1 MNRWVHVLLGLGLVG
16 CTKAAA
22 PPASAAASPHAAA
35 GASGRDFSEHAEF
48 ANAALPPDAVFW
60 CHVPAPAR
68 DLPVFGELT
77 NLGALVE
84 PSALLKRRFGP
95 ALAGALDLKRP
106 IDGVMFTEDG
116 VDMDGVVAFGV
127 ADAASFAAQVQK
139 QFALT
144 RVSAGRFRLAP
155 KGSLDIGA
163 SCELW
168 QGSAAVGTR
177 LICGK
182 GESSIGKAGPFLLSA
197 APASANTAS
206 LHVEMPGP
214 GLRLILEKADRERKK
229 PSEPQNV
236 DELRGEELGRE
247 FVKQTTDA
255 MDALAWDL
263 TLHEKYVDLAQEIRF
278 EQSDA
283 LFSLLLSG
291 RAGAHPAVPDAFWRL
306 PADSALAMYSEGADP
321 APLRKAWAQ
330 TVPQFLNVMNADV
343 EVTPAQQLELEQV
356 LSSTLFRG
364 GAWEFAYG
372 QDLKHA
378 AAALDAPSKPASARP
393 GKGGKDQA
401 KLQQFR
407 EQLDPW
413 LVIGLE
419 DDPGQLL
426 EALRRGVKLGSQ
438 DLPPKK
444 GSKAKPKP
452 PSPAHEQ
459 FNEAPLASPSALPAG
474 SVHYVLRT
482 EPNKKYVPP
491 ADGSKPAAQP
501 SSAHLIAV
509 PEGGQ
514 LWICMAHEEVSAVN
528 HLRTLL
534 AAPPNQGFGADPA
547 LRGLAATPP
556 AGLGVATIAG
566 FIGLTLST
574 KKDAA
579 RVRHTLSNLFAS
591 PAKGETRMPVWV
603 TATGGGKT
611 PRRVA
616 YHARL
621 PPGAVADLLHFAMA
635 GMSDSE

>member
-1 MNRWVHVLLGLGLVG
+1 MNRWVHVLLGLGIIG
-16 CTKAAA
+16 CTKAAP

-35 GASGRDFSEHAEF
+35 GASDSKFSEHAEF
-48 ANAALPPDAVFW
+48 SNAALPADAVFW

-84 PSALLKRRFGP
+84 PSALLKRKFGP
-95 ALAGALDLKRP
+95 ALGGALDLSRP
-106 IDGVMFTEDG
+106 IDGVMFTKDG

-127 ADAASFAAQVQK
+127 ADAASFAAHVQK
-139 QFALT
+139 QFALA

-155 KGSLDIGA
+155 KGSVDIGA

-168 QGSAAVGTR
+168 QGAAAVGAR
-177 LICGK
+177 VICGK
-182 GESSIGKAGPFLLSA
+182 DENTIGRAGPFLLSP

-214 GLRLILEKADRERKK
+214 GLRLVMEKADRERKK
-229 PSEPQNV
+229 PSEPESL
-236 DELRGEELGRE
+236 DEARGEELGRE

-291 RAGAHPAVPDAFWRL
+291 RAGTHPAVPDSFWRL
-306 PADSALAMYSEGADP
+306 PTDSALAMYSEGADP

-330 TVPQFLNVMNADV
+330 TVPRFLEVMNADV
-343 EVTPAQQLELEQV
+343 EVTPAQKLELEQV

-372 QDLKHA
+372 QDLKRA
-378 AAALDAPSKPASARP
+378 AAALDAPSKPAGARA
-393 GKGGKDQA
+393 GKGSHDQA
-401 KLQQFR
+401 KLQHFK

-413 LVIGLE
+413 FVVGLE
-419 DDPGQLL
+419 DDPNQLL
-426 EALRRGVKLGSQ
+426 EALRRGIKLGNQ

-452 PSPAHEQ
+452 PSPAREQ
-459 FNEAPLASPSALPAG
+459 FTEAPLASPSALPAG

-491 ADGSKPAAQP
+491 ADGSKPAALP
-501 SSAHLIAV
+501 SAVHLIAV

-514 LWICMAHEEVSAVN
+514 LWLCIAHEEASAVN
-528 HLRTLL
+528 HLRALL
-534 AAPPNQGFGADPA
+534 AAPSNQGLGADPT
-547 LRGLAATPP
+547 LRGLAQTPP

-566 FIGLTLST
+566 FIGLTLSA
-574 KKDAA
+574 KDDSAGA
-579 RVRHTLSNLFAS
+579 RRALSNLFAS
-591 PAKGETRMPVWV
+591 PGKGETRMPVWV

-611 PRRVA
+611 PRRVS

-621 PPGAVADLLHFAMA
+621 PPGAIADLLHFAMA
-635 GMSDSE
+635 GMSD